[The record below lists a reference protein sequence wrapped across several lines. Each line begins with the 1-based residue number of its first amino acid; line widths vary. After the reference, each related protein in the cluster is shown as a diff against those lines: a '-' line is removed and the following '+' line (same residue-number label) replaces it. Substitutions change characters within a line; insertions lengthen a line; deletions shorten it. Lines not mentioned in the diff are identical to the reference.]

1 MAQANAT
8 FIITLALILMGFLIK
23 KYNFISEKEG
33 KVLSKFLMHTTFPAL
48 MIISTSKVKL
58 EPSLFVHWHG
68 SHYDFCCF
76 LFF

>member
-48 MIISTSKVKL
+48 MIISKL
-58 EPSLFVHWHG
+58 SWSLHFSYYH
-68 SHYDFCCF
+68 FCA
-76 LFF
+76 LAWESL

>member
-48 MIISTSKVKL
+48 MIISTAKVKL
-58 EPSLFVHWHG
+58 EPSLFLLP
-68 SHYDFCCF
+68 F
-76 LFF
+76 LCISAWESL